1 MSFTNEEL
9 QSFNTILEQK
19 LSQQRRELER
29 SFDQRLQVFK
39 REIEQR
45 LLVTQKDLMRVL
57 TQHLSDQ
64 YRQLKELIHQGN
76 TAIAE
81 STANVVEASPDLS
94 QMELDTEIPLDDLA
108 EAVNQALN
116 DRFSALDTSFKTS
129 ITGIEQHLTTE
140 LQALRTDM
148 AHTEPNTKGVVS
160 VTEITPLDDT
170 VTNMQDVFTSIE
182 RLEHIIESMQVAM
195 TSNSALLSNRLYHHQ
210 QLPLERAHPGS
221 TEIQR

>member
-29 SFDQRLQVFK
+29 SFDQRLQVVK

-45 LLVTQKDLMRVL
+45 LLVTQKDFMRVL

-81 STANVVEASPDLS
+81 STANVVEATPDLS

-108 EAVNQALN
+108 EAINEALD
-116 DRFSALDTSFKTS
+116 DRFCALDTSFKAT
-129 ITGIEQHLTTE
+129 IKGIEQHLTTE
-140 LQALRTDM
+140 LQSLRTDS
-148 AHTEPNTKGVVS
+148 AHSDPDAKGVVS
-160 VTEITPLDDT
+160 ITEITSLDGT
-170 VTNMQDVFTSIE
+170 VSNMQDIFTSIE

-210 QLPLERAHPGS
+210 QLPLERAHPS
-221 TEIQR
+221 NTELQR